1 MPQSRHR
8 KINPRKKQREQR
20 AKSSHRPSLTS
31 NRNVKIGAI
40 IVIAVM
46 VLAVVGYLI
55 ALRKKT
61 DITDIA
67 GAITTASGLQYIDEK
82 VGDGPSPQPGQ
93 TISVNYIGATKS
105 DGREFENSYKRG
117 APIDFKL
124 GLGEVIPGWE
134 EGLASMKLGGKRKL
148 IIPSQLAYGRQGR
161 PPSIPPNADLVFDVE
176 LMAIK

>member
-20 AKSSHRPSLTS
+20 AKSSHGPSLTG
-31 NRNVKIGAI
+31 NRNVKIGAVI
-40 IVIAVM
+40 LAAVIALV
-46 VLAVVGYLI
+46 AVAYFFS
-55 ALRKKT
+55 LRNRGRAT
-61 DITDIA
+61 DDA

-82 VGDGPSPQPGQ
+82 IGDGPTPQKGQ
-93 TISVNYIGATKS
+93 TISVNYIGMTKS
-105 DGREFENSYKRG
+105 DQREFENSYKRG

-134 EGLASMKLGGKRKL
+134 EGLSTMKVGGKRKL
-148 IIPSQLAYGRQGR
+148 IIPSKLAYGREGR
-161 PPSIPPNADLVFDVE
+161 PGIPPNSDLEFVVE